1 LLTETVGE
9 GHLDRRDG
17 AAGGARAPPALPL
30 QLSRASIVSEILRH
44 FGTEAQTDSLFDLAV
59 E

>member
-1 LLTETVGE
+1 MLLIT
-9 GHLDRRDG
+9 R
-17 AAGGARAPPALPL
+17 
-30 QLSRASIVSEILRH
+30 LSRASIVSEILRH